1 VTTVLVLIGSLLF
14 LAAAAHEDPASAVR
28 AVALL
33 AVAAPVYG
41 WMRWRQQASG

>member
-41 WMRWRQQASG
+41 WMRWRQR